1 MFVLAASV
9 QQGETHG
16 LADQMAQSLEKN
28 RAHRVV
34 VFDFIGPDNK
44 LNPLGQKLADEFSI
58 ALQNRIPKIS
68 VVDRVTVRGLIERNR
83 VAPDIVR
90 DKEIAWWLASQL
102 KVDAFVL
109 GQLMSVGDQIKV
121 AIGSIA
127 LKTGDASPGFSIT
140 VPLSDEM
147 KTMLAVSVGKAH
159 AINSSHLMS
168 ERGTLPKCIHCP
180 NPNFS
185 SAAVQDRVAGTALL
199 SALIGLNGQARDI
212 EIIKPLSH
220 RLTEQAIVALQS
232 WTFVPGKSAD
242 GEAIEVETPIEV
254 VFRFT
259 K

>member
-1 MFVLAASV
+1 MFLLGVSA
-9 QQGETHG
+9 QQAETHG

-28 RAHRVV
+28 RAHRIV

-44 LNPLGQKLADEFSI
+44 LNGLGQKLADEFSI
-58 ALQNRIPKIS
+58 ALQSRMPKIS
-68 VVDRVTVRGLIERNR
+68 VVDRAAVRDLIERNR
-83 VAPDIVR
+83 VAPDVVR

-102 KVDAFVL
+102 KVDAVVL
-109 GQLMSVGDQIKV
+109 GQLMPVGDRIKI

-127 LKTGDASPGFSIT
+127 LETGDASPGFSIEA
-140 VPLSDEM
+140 PLSDEM
-147 KTMLAVSVGKAH
+147 KTMLAVAVGNAH
-159 AINSSHLMS
+159 AVNSSQLMS
-168 ERGTLPKCIHCP
+168 EGGTVPKCIHCP

-185 SAAVQDRVAGTALL
+185 SAAVQDRVGGTALL

-232 WTFVPGKSAD
+232 WTFVPGKSGD
-242 GEAIEVETPIEV
+242 GEAVEVETPIEV
-254 VFRFT
+254 SFRFT